1 MAIIL
6 HGGPRTLSGKLGTDG
21 HREYRVLFLLQAT
34 AGEGPAAILATDV
47 IPGPGIFWDID
58 GDVDAWAW
66 FTGERDAKAHDEKE
80 GDPIRWWAVECVA
93 STLPPS
99 KSPEPV
105 GNPLLE
111 PPKITITFAS
121 TNEEAT
127 RDRFGRP
134 LTFSS
139 WEQIRGKQVEFPE
152 GTVSVKITQNVATF
166 DLAAHA
172 LSNQAVN
179 MFPMWG
185 MPRRTIKLG
194 GVTRSEAKYY
204 GAGLSYYE
212 RSLDFEAR
220 YGGWDRDILDEGT
233 LVLRGDWK
241 AVGGSGSGS
250 GSGSGTGE
258 WEWVLKPSP
267 SGKMPDP
274 NNPRDFIRATDTNSN
289 PRKIILNGHGTPAGV
304 VTGVG
309 SKFLSVQAGN
319 TGQAITDSAWWVG
332 STEPVQSWGPWDNG
346 IYYPRGAIAEYSGT
360 LYAALKA
367 NHNLIPSAGAGGDI
381 AWRALPSGAPVN
393 RGLYNPATTYA
404 LGDYAEDITQESAG
418 IIHIEKAAEVDFI
431 TGLGVPA
438 SI

>member
-1 MAIIL
+1 
-6 HGGPRTLSGKLGTDG
+6 
-21 HREYRVLFLLQAT
+21 
-34 AGEGPAAILATDV
+34 
-47 IPGPGIFWDID
+47 
-58 GDVDAWAW
+58 VDAWAW
-66 FTGERDAKAHDEKE
+66 FTGERDAKAHDERE
-80 GDPIRWWAVECVA
+80 GDPVRWWAVECVA

-105 GNPLLE
+105 GDPLLQ

-185 MPRRTIKLG
+185 MPRRTIKLS

-220 YGGWDRDILDEGT
+220 YAGWDRDILDEGT
-233 LVLRGDWK
+233 KVLRGDWK

-250 GSGSGTGE
+250 GSGTGE
-258 WEWVLKPSP
+258 WEWILKPSP

-274 NNPRDFIRATDTNSN
+274 YNPRDFIRATDPNGN
-289 PRKIILNGHGTPAGV
+289 PAKIILNGQGTPAGA
-304 VTGVG
+304 VTGMG

-367 NHNLIPSAGAGGDI
+367 NHNLIPSVGAGGDI
-381 AWRALPSGAPVN
+381 AWRALPAGAPVN
-393 RGLYNPATTYA
+393 RGLYNPATMYA

-418 IIHIEKAAEVDFI
+418 IIHVEKANEVDFI
-431 TGLGVPA
+431 TGLGVP
-438 SI
+438 SVI